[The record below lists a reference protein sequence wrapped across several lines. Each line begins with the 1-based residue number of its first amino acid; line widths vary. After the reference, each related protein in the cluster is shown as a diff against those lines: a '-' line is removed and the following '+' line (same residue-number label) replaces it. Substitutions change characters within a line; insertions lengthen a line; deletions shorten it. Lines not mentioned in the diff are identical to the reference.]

1 MAVVSVLGIVF
12 LVYSLCCSSS
22 PPPKVVRASDATAA
36 KKNEQPETA
45 AAAEAV
51 DEDEDTAAAEPAAE
65 KTKENK
71 ELRSVD
77 AYSQI
82 GSTHAC
88 STHARSTCTAPTEAQ
103 HTHAHSPCTYAHA
116 GAYTR
121 RAFAELHTHT
131 IAFDVLRCS
140 QRKAGQPKP
149 SSS

>member
-1 MAVVSVLGIVF
+1 
-12 LVYSLCCSSS
+12 
-22 PPPKVVRASDATAA
+22 VRASGASDAAA

-65 KTKENK
+65 KTKENN

-82 GSTHAC
+82 GSTHAR

-103 HTHAHSPCTYAHA
+103 HTHAHSPCTCRRLHSTRLRRAAHA
-116 GAYTR
+116 HNRVR
-121 RAFAELHTHT
+121 RFA
-131 IAFDVLRCS
+131 V
-140 QRKAGQPKP
+140 QPAEGRTT
-149 SSS
+149 